1 MRKLS
6 KLILLLALAVLCG
19 AVCSCIAVV
28 PSDDGDPNTH
38 RVMLT
43 VSEGITVTSQ
53 NPVEVATG
61 EDATF
66 TVTFENG
73 YVFES
78 ISNNATFD
86 TQSNTVTVKGVTA
99 KTSVSLVAKNVGYD
113 TSVVYRFYGYFASVE
128 WDKADPPHDSRV
140 HPGMSITVT
149 AGDTQRVFVGWSFKG
164 HGIDIV
170 STDRVFTFTVTPE
183 LADSRGVIVI
193 YSCYSDGN
201 ILYYDANGGEINTET
216 KNYQGN
222 DNATVTDEG
231 DGVLKVTLSKEL
243 VEYQTTASAFYNDG
257 TFYREGYVLKEY
269 NTKPDGTGEAYAP
282 GDKVNQIALNG
293 ENVTLYCIWE
303 EASADDLWGFS
314 EYTYPDNYKY
324 LGKHGFL
331 SSGIV
336 IQSYAGAEQTVVVP
350 EEIDGIPVIG
360 IDTGAFDGI
369 TRMKELILP
378 RTIQF
383 IRDGAFVGCTSL
395 KKLVY
400 PTGIVEA
407 SDDIMDA
414 QTKASLKTLFTY
426 HNVAPVYANGEP
438 GSFSVKLSRLMTTQ
452 TQNRLIILGGSSV
465 YQGISSRFLEK
476 LFGYEYCIINFG
488 TTRTLTIM
496 LYLDAVDYYTKEG
509 DMVIMSP
516 ENHARAMGDTSF
528 VANSYDDAE
537 GMYPSLMRHLD
548 IRNFSGVF
556 SSLSQF
562 NLNRASRGATRYEE
576 ICKLGG
582 SDAYGDDISDNTR
595 RSLLRNQSGCI
606 AYTDTY
612 VVTFNER
619 IKSSKDAKW
628 DDASAQEASRDWKDK
643 SNETWCS
650 FNDPIYANQVNRMIS
665 EVKATGASF
674 YFAFAPVDGTG
685 VEGSTW
691 GVIPECKADPDN
703 WLAAYDKLITDTY
716 DVDGLIGKSSDYIY
730 HHNYFYDNIYHLNN
744 WGRAIRTYQ
753 LYLDLCDV
761 LGIVN
766 KVGATSK
773 GTDFA
778 GCKFESDITNPTY
791 TVDWLK

>member
-395 KKLVY
+395 TKLVY
-400 PTGIVEA
+400 PTAIVEA

-452 TQNRLIILGGSSV
+452 TQNRLVILGGSSV

-488 TTRTLTIM
+488 TTRTTHGA
-496 LYLDAVDYYTKEG
+496 LYLEAIAPYLHEG
-509 DMVIMSP
+509 DIVIYAP
-516 ENHARAMGDTSF
+516 ENSIYMMGDNHLYWKTVRDMEMMGNLYKNVDISG
-528 VANSYDDAE
+528 YD
-537 GMYPSLMRHLD
+537 
-548 IRNFSGVF
+548 NVF
-556 SSLSQF
+556 SAFSSYARDHIYTHNAQC
-562 NLNRASRGATRYEE
+562 YED
-576 ICKLGG
+576 IVKQ
-582 SDAYGDDISDNTR
+582 SSKTTKYGDESRYDKS
-595 RSLLRNQSGCI
+595 
-606 AYTDTY
+606 TY
-612 VVTFNER
+612 VNNRKYTAAYAITFNELT
-619 IKSSKDAKW
+619 KSIVEFGGDKW
-628 DDASAQEASRDWKDK
+628 DGANVDYNAENDYKNPENTAWV
-643 SNETWCS
+643 S
-650 FNDPIYANQVNRMIS
+650 FTEEQYVTLMNYAIDT
-665 EVKATGASF
+665 VKATGAVA
-674 YFAFAPVDGTG
+674 AFGFCPVDEDAI
-685 VEGSTW
+685 V
-691 GVIPECKADPDN
+691 PDSRN
-703 WLAAYDKLITDTY
+703 NYTPASYQ
-716 DVDGLIGKSSDYIY
+716 GLISRTYHFDVLMGKPTDYVY
-730 HHNYFYDNIYHLNN
+730 AHEYFYDCAFHLNDY
-744 WGRAIRTYQ
+744 GRTLHTYQ
-753 LYLDLCDV
+753 LYLDMCNYLGKKGAEITNYDV
-761 LGIVN
+761 YNLN
-766 KVGATSK
+766 MP
-773 GTDFA
+773 
-778 GCKFESDITNPTY
+778 GCAFESGYTHEFRKYPTM
-791 TVDWLK
+791 LFR